1 MIEDL
6 NLHIQNRA
14 MSLTQGAR
22 LALSKMGEEFQRA
35 TTMTFNGNGAYFLF
49 RNFPELCEMEHREGR
64 DSVRRTRKFCYYRLT
79 PLGMKVKQ
87 ALKRKGFS

>member
-6 NLHIQNRA
+6 NLHIENRA

-22 LALSKMGEEFQRA
+22 LALSKMDEEFQRA

-49 RNFPELCEMEHREGR
+49 RNFPELCEMEHRPARSGIR
-64 DSVRRTRKFCYYRLT
+64 PTRQYCYYRLT